1 MREILREKSA
11 WKSRMMLSARRLKEQ
26 FFTLGTGETTT
37 DPETDRDRTIT
48 GCAQPD
54 LNLGWSNNFQY
65 KKLKQRLVI
74 GN

>member
-1 MREILREKSA
+1 MYTILKRVSV
-11 WKSRMMLSARRLKEQ
+11 
-26 FFTLGTGETTT
+26 TGETTT

-65 KKLKQRLVI
+65 KNWNLDYSLLVFLDKI
-74 GN
+74 STTPLQNNTLMFLL